1 MHLFGVPRDGA
12 HGPMAPK
19 FATAD
24 GTAML
29 HTVGFSTIGYRLVYR
44 LSAKLEV
51 PLMNMRRYSCL
62 TRVARVALLPEHHL
76 HGIHCTETPD
86 AFRY

>member
-1 MHLFGVPRDGA
+1 
-12 HGPMAPK
+12 MAPK

-51 PLMNMRRYSCL
+51 PLMNMRRYSRL
-62 TRVARVALLPEHHL
+62 TRVALLPEHHL

-86 AFRY
+86 VFRY